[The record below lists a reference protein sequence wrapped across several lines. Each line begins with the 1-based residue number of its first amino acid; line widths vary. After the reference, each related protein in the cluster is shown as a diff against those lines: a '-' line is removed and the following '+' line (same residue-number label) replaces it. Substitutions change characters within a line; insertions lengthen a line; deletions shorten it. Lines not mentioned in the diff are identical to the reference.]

1 MPRKGHTAEQ
11 IISILRQVE
20 VEQSKGKTVE
30 ESCREAQVAPNTYY
44 QWRKKYGGMKV
55 DEARRLKELEKEN
68 ARLKHLVA
76 DLTLD
81 KQMLQ
86 EVLKGNF

>member
-30 ESCREAQVAPNTYY
+30 EACREAQVAPHTYY

-55 DEARRLKELEKEN
+55 DEARRLKDLEKEN

>member
-1 MPRKGHTAEQ
+1 MPRKAHTAEQ

-30 ESCREAQVAPNTYY
+30 EACREAQVAPHTYY
-44 QWRKKYGGMKV
+44 SWRKKYDGMKV
-55 DEARRLKELEKEN
+55 DEAKRLKELEKEN

>member
-20 VEQSKGKTVE
+20 VEQSKGKSVE
-30 ESCREAQVAPNTYY
+30 EACREAQVSPHTYY
-44 QWRKKYGGMKV
+44 NWRKKYGGMKV
-55 DEARRLKELEKEN
+55 DEAKRLKELEKEN

-81 KQMLQ
+81 KHMLQ
-86 EVLKGNF
+86 EVLKGTF

>member
-30 ESCREAQVAPNTYY
+30 ESCREAQVAPHTYY

-55 DEARRLKELEKEN
+55 DEAKRLKELEKEN

>member
-1 MPRKGHTAEQ
+1 MPRKGHSAEQ

-20 VEQSKGKTVE
+20 VEQSKGKSVE
-30 ESCREAQVAPNTYY
+30 EACREAQVAPHTYY
-44 QWRKKYGGMKV
+44 SWRKKYGGLKQ
-55 DEARRLKELEKEN
+55 DQAKRLKDLEKEN
-68 ARLKHLVA
+68 NRLKRLVA

-86 EVLKGNF
+86 EVAKGNF

>member
-30 ESCREAQVAPNTYY
+30 EACREAQVAPHTYY

>member
-20 VEQSKGKTVE
+20 VEQSKGKSVE
-30 ESCREAQVAPNTYY
+30 EACREAQVAPHTYY
-44 QWRKKYGGMKV
+44 NWRKKYGGMKV
-55 DEARRLKELEKEN
+55 DEAKRLKELEKEN

>member
-11 IISILRQVE
+11 IISTLRLVE
-20 VEQSKGKTVE
+20 VEQSKGKSVE
-30 ESCREAQVAPNTYY
+30 EACREAQIAPHTYY
-44 QWRKKYGGMKV
+44 RWRKEYGGMPV
-55 DEARRLKELEKEN
+55 DQAKRLKELEKEN
-68 ARLKHLVA
+68 NRLKRIVA

-86 EVLKGNF
+86 EIARGNF